1 MSMTLPLRRLLKRS
15 AAGMMLALALVYL
28 LHAAWHGGL
37 GEIAPPP
44 EGQAIVVTFD
54 PFVYAESQTGDGVAG
69 CHFFCNHGCPV
80 PPLPEAP
87 VVPAALSSRTFTPRL
102 PAVPRGRTA
111 QPETAPP
118 RLLA

>member
-1 MSMTLPLRRLLKRS
+1 MTSPFRRILTRS
-15 AAGMMLALALVYL
+15 VAGLMLALVLVYL
-28 LHAAWHGGL
+28 LHSVAHAGI

-44 EGQAIVVTFD
+44 EGQAIAVTFD

-87 VVPAALSSRTFTPRL
+87 AVPAPLSGRTFTPRP

>member
-1 MSMTLPLRRLLKRS
+1 MTISIRRFLRRIT
-15 AAGMMLALALVYL
+15 AGLMLGLALMYL
-28 LHAAWHGGL
+28 LHSAAHAGI

-44 EGQAIVVTFD
+44 AGQAIAVTFD

-80 PPLPEAP
+80 PPIPET
-87 VVPAALSSRTFTPRL
+87 PAL
-102 PAVPRGRTA
+102 PAVLSGGAPAPRLHVLPRGRTA

-118 RLLA
+118 RPLA

>member
-1 MSMTLPLRRLLKRS
+1 MTTPFRRFLKRT
-15 AAGMMLALALVYL
+15 AAGLMLGLALMYL

-44 EGQAIVVTFD
+44 EGQAIAVTFD

-87 VVPAALSSRTFTPRL
+87 VLPAALPGRAFLPRL
-102 PAVPRGRTA
+102 HAFPHGRNA
-111 QPETAPP
+111 RPETAPP
-118 RLLA
+118 RVLA